1 MKIQKQPAQP
11 QITLVCIERNLNV
24 PSTFLLN
31 AHFGFP
37 LFSFC
42 VFLYLCEWGPEAVCV
57 GHGTSGSSLTER
69 GTVAGMW
76 LFLLLLLGQLVGT
89 GVHVMLWAL
98 LRRDSGKKQT
108 SAWKSVWPASCL
120 QEKPCLL
127 LQGSWMVMESQDEGG
142 REESITCWNCLKNGA
157 RETL

>member
-11 QITLVCIERNLNV
+11 QITLVCIEQNLNV

-89 GVHVMLWAL
+89 GVHVICGLFSGGTLERNRL
-98 LRRDSGKKQT
+98 LHESLSDLLHVSKKNRVCCYRGHEWSWNPKMKEEGK
-108 SAWKSVWPASCL
+108 SP
-120 QEKPCLL
+120 LL
-127 LQGSWMVMESQDEGG
+127 VGIV
-142 REESITCWNCLKNGA
+142 
-157 RETL
+157 